1 LLSGAAW
8 SDACI
13 LNISSRGLL
22 IQTNRSAPQGS
33 FVELRRGD
41 HLIVARVVWRA
52 GTRTGLSASERLPVE
67 EILSLG
73 QLSALGSSARFGE
86 PAERRQTAREAHE
99 RSRLA
104 SRAME
109 FASVAMI
116 AACLAGTAFALAGR
130 VLARPIADVEAAL
143 RG

>member
-1 LLSGAAW
+1 MPRPQHLVA
-8 SDACI
+8 
-13 LNISSRGLL
+13 R
-22 IQTNRSAPQGS
+22 APHP
-33 FVELRRGD
+33 D
-41 HLIVARVVWRA
+41 HVIVARVVWRT
-52 GTRTGLSASERLPVE
+52 GMRTGLSASERLPVE
-67 EILSLG
+67 DILSLG
-73 QLSALGSSARFGE
+73 QSSALGSSAPFVE
-86 PAERRQTAREAHE
+86 PAERRRRQRTREAHE

-109 FASVAMI
+109 FAGVAMI